1 MSATPEALQITKID
15 PPVPAQYAMS
25 CHNWSSVAY
34 WSREYMPMVAATSGT
49 LSTTAEAKPITA
61 AMTSKFP
68 MESESC
74 TAKVLRSPLDSR
86 APTFTE
92 GYENEGK

>member
-1 MSATPEALQITKID
+1 
-15 PPVPAQYAMS
+15 
-25 CHNWSSVAY
+25 
-34 WSREYMPMVAATSGT
+34 
-49 LSTTAEAKPITA
+49 
-61 AMTSKFP
+61 MTSKFP